1 MKAALTTQMKQFS
14 GLRITSTE
22 VNAGG
27 LFLSVL
33 GKEIKMGIAYD
44 GLENVR
50 PEKNEEQGSRKVYEL
65 SEDEERLLCSIF
77 IDEKRI
83 RSGKLYMHQAAA
95 LEELR
100 FGTEYLK
107 NKYPDINIVIQS
119 FSRSNTAVDFARLI
133 FTAGDEK
140 KYSVK
145 VSRENDTFSATDDYM
160 EN

>member
-1 MKAALTTQMKQFS
+1 
-14 GLRITSTE
+14 
-22 VNAGG
+22 
-27 LFLSVL
+27 
-33 GKEIKMGIAYD
+33 
-44 GLENVR
+44 
-50 PEKNEEQGSRKVYEL
+50 
-65 SEDEERLLCSIF
+65 
-77 IDEKRI
+77 
-83 RSGKLYMHQAAA
+83 MHQVAA